1 MSSLACGLYSMLFL
15 KVWSYVQVNYWC
27 RMASLSRPKGL
38 AKQGR
43 NFSLAEFSTTTPS
56 AGLRPFPTSMK
67 IQKIKFS
74 RAYFDPDMI

>member
-1 MSSLACGLYSMLFL
+1 
-15 KVWSYVQVNYWC
+15 
-27 RMASLSRPKGL
+27 MASLSRPKGL

-74 RAYFDPDMI
+74 RAYFDPDMINTYYIIPIGSMELCPFILHNYF